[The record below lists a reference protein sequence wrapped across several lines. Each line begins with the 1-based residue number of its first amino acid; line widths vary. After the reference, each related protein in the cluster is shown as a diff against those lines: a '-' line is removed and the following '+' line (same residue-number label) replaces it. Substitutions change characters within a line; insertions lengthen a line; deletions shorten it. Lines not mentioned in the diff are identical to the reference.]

1 MKRKKSELNKALG
14 IFTITFFSLSMI
26 FLVYAVLFASKA
38 LPNTYFTNFN
48 VAGRNIEQISKVV
61 DNRIESF
68 ETEKITILAGNAKIE
83 LLPHELGID
92 FDNEISK
99 QNIFDLFIADNPLE
113 DYGNR
118 MTALFFKKKIK
129 PSYKVDYSKL
139 SNLLDEKFA
148 DIEKKASDATISFGT
163 GEVEILKEKNGVVV
177 DRTKLVS
184 DLVSRLDNF
193 SNAPIIAT
201 YIEDKPKIKN
211 ENAKAAFEKVKTLNN
226 QNIILSYGFDTWTI
240 TGETL
245 ADLLKF
251 YARGQIDNNLV
262 SVHLSST
269 PLIINDVN
277 FKGKEQPALEVQLD
291 NEKLALFIEEI
302 AIVVDKPTV
311 DATLELDGVKVSKFT
326 PAQDG
331 QALDKTLTKDLIL
344 NVVSV
349 DNLDSREEVAIKL
362 PVNVTKAR
370 IANEEINSLGI
381 RELVASGNSYFA
393 GSIPNRVFNI
403 GLGASLI
410 NGTLVPPGEVFSF
423 NSIVGP
429 VSAEQGFKQ
438 AYVINKGRTVLD
450 DGGGICQVSTTVFRA
465 ALNAGLPIE
474 ARTAHA
480 YRVAY
485 YEQRGFAPGFDATIW
500 SPTVDLKFKNDTGH
514 HILVQAIVDRA
525 QSKLQ
530 VDIYGTSDG
539 RNVEISDPVLS
550 TKRPAP
556 EPLYQDDPALPKG
569 TTKQV
574 DFAAEGLTSVFSRK
588 VYKGD
593 ALIIDDTFKSNFRP
607 WQAVYLVGT
616 GT

>member
-465 ALNAGLPIE
+465 ALN
-474 ARTAHA
+474 
-480 YRVAY
+480 
-485 YEQRGFAPGFDATIW
+485 
-500 SPTVDLKFKNDTGH
+500 
-514 HILVQAIVDRA
+514 
-525 QSKLQ
+525 
-530 VDIYGTSDG
+530 
-539 RNVEISDPVLS
+539 
-550 TKRPAP
+550 
-556 EPLYQDDPALPKG
+556 
-569 TTKQV
+569 
-574 DFAAEGLTSVFSRK
+574 
-588 VYKGD
+588 
-593 ALIIDDTFKSNFRP
+593 
-607 WQAVYLVGT
+607 
-616 GT
+616 